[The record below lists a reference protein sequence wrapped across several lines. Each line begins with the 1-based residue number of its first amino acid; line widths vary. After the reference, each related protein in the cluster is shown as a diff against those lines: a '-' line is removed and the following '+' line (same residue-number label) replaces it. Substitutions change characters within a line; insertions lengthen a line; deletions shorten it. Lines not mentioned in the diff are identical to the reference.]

1 MRIKLIARQ
10 PRPGRGLRAWPAGWL
25 AAGAAG
31 ALGMYFLDPDRGRG
45 RRSLA
50 RDRLAGSMRRG
61 FRTLGRTG
69 RGAAAGTHALAQ
81 QARHRQPEEWAVPND
96 ATLAQR
102 VQSELFRDP
111 DLPKERITINAEAG
125 IVVLRGELERPE
137 QIRAVEDAVSR
148 MAGVRGVRNLL
159 HLPGTPVPERGSVP
173 PSP

>member
-1 MRIKLIARQ
+1 MRMRIITRRQ
-10 PRPGRGLRAWPAGWL
+10 RPRRELRAWLAGWL

-50 RDRLAGSMRRG
+50 RDRLGESVRRG
-61 FRTLGRTG
+61 FHALGRTG
-69 RGAAAGTHALAQ
+69 RGAAAGSHALVQ
-81 QARHRQPEEWAVPND
+81 QARHRHPEEWSVPND

-102 VQSELFRDP
+102 VRSELFRDP
-111 DLPKERITINAEAG
+111 DLPTERITINAEAG
-125 IVVLRGELERPE
+125 IIVLRGEIERPD
-137 QIRAVEDAVSR
+137 QIRAVEDAVSG

-159 HLPGTPVPERGSVP
+159 HLPGTPAPERGSVL

>member
-1 MRIKLIARQ
+1 MRMRIITRRQ
-10 PRPGRGLRAWPAGWL
+10 GPRRELRAWLAGWL

-69 RGAAAGTHALAQ
+69 RGAAAGTYALAQ
-81 QARHRQPEEWAVPND
+81 QAQHRQPEEWSVPND
-96 ATLAQR
+96 AALAQR
-102 VQSELFRDP
+102 VKSELFRDP
-111 DLPKERITINAEAG
+111 DFPKERITINAETG
-125 IVVLRGELERPE
+125 IIVLRGEVERAE

-159 HLPGTPVPERGSVP
+159 HLPATPVPERGSVL